1 MLQDVVSNHSTGQ
14 NKIHLRPFHCSKIS
28 KQARVANHQSTRAQ
42 ALCQLCGMLLF
53 ACYLWSKITEL
64 PSPRV
69 EPPNRHRAK
78 GGAPWPV
85 APNGP
90 TALTWPDLVMVPT
103 WPQHGLAEHAPPTPK
118 MASTCLKPNM
128 AHLRPQMGWTFI
140 SRISLKIILNLQ
152 CTPKRPPH
160 EALTEIANT
169 CVPNMSVTSC
179 GFDSR
184 LINPTLCASRAAKR
198 ACLCSQRCT

>member
-53 ACYLWSKITEL
+53 VCYLRSKIPEL

-78 GGAPWPV
+78 GGAPLARGSKWHHCPNVAQLGHGSNMASTWP
-85 APNGP
+85 GP
-90 TALTWPDLVMVPT
+90 TC
-103 WPQHGLAEHAPPTPK
+103 PTPK

-169 CVPNMSVTSC
+169 CVPNMSPVVGSIR
-179 GFDSR
+179 D
-184 LINPTLCASRAAKR
+184 
-198 ACLCSQRCT
+198 